1 MKTVRQ
7 FIAFPFV
14 LVVFLAVGVVLAF
27 GYVSHLIEGP
37 Q

>member
-14 LVVFLAVGVVLAF
+14 LVLFVAVGISLVF
-27 GYVSHLIEGP
+27 GYLAHLIEGP